1 MKAPKVKKFIEASY
15 DSTPATNINGY
26 RLDKELSNKT
36 AKTYFNKNRGEA
48 VVVHRGTQGG
58 RDWLNNAAYAL
69 GGATGYKYT
78 SRFRRSENIQNKAEE
93 KYGNKNIVTIGHSQ
107 GGLLAREL
115 GKDTKQIINVNP
127 AYLGEK
133 APKNETVI
141 RSSSDIVSSVNALR
155 PSASTITIPSKNPLN
170 VLAEHSP
177 NILDRLGN
185 QNIRIRP

>member
-15 DSTPATNINGY
+15 DAKPSNVINGY

-48 VVVHRGTQGG
+48 VVVHRGTQGA

-69 GGATGYKYT
+69 GGAEAYKHT
-78 SRFRRSENIQNKAEE
+78 ARFRRSENIQNKAEE
-93 KYGNKNIVTIGHSQ
+93 KYGNKNIITIGHSQ

-115 GKDTKQIINVNP
+115 GKDTKQIISVNP

-141 RSSSDIVSSVNALR
+141 RSSSDVVSSVKSLR
-155 PSASTITIPSKNPLN
+155 PSANTTTIQSRNPLN

-185 QNIRIRP
+185 QNIKIRP